1 LSKKKVSGKGELNV
15 IVRQSANDISAG
27 ATKLLGFD
35 RVMVKCQD
43 GREPLCGIHS
53 EIGRPV
59 CGRVGGIVLV
69 SPFLTLC
76 QIDEET
82 CFDVAPAFQL
92 GVSLEKTALASAG
105 FCVELDGY

>member
-1 LSKKKVSGKGELNV
+1 MSKKKVLSKGELNE
-15 IVRQSANDISAG
+15 IVCQSSNDISGG

-43 GREPLCGIHS
+43 GREPLCDIHS
-53 EIGRPV
+53 DIGRPV
-59 CGRVGGIVLV
+59 CVRVGGVVLV
-69 SPFLTLC
+69 SPLTLS

-92 GVSLEKTALASAG
+92 EICLEKTALPSAG
-105 FCVELDGY
+105 FRVESDGY